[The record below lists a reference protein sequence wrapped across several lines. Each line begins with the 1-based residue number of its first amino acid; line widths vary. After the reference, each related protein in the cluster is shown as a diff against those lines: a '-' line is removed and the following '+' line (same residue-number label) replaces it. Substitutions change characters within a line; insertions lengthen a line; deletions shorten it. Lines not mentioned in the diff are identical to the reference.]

1 MSSVASSWRRQ
12 TGACD
17 PPRNAPTRLPVGRK
31 TPRRPVSPVGR
42 LVGCH
47 KARRPASR
55 SDPWTVCAVNDKSAT
70 RCADPSP
77 GRTGVRGVNDKSR
90 DKARRPVSRSDR
102 RNRLGPKTRR
112 ADPSLGRTAGSRF
125 SRTAEELLAF
135 CPQRRADPSLG
146 RTAGHCLSTPNDDVA
161 RQHVERA
168 RLKVHE
174 PRQDRNALLVRR
186 RRARETSE
194 LFCDLVE
201 FVRESDPDDRR
212 HEAQAHGKL
221 ATRALPERE
230 VDRRPSGTRD
240 LHGRRRV
247 IEFGLHA
254 PIVRR

>member
-77 GRTGVRGVNDKSR
+77 GRTGVRGERQVPRQGAPTRLSVGPR
-90 DKARRPVSRSDR
+90 TVSR
-102 RNRLGPKTRR
+102 TRTRHER
-112 ADPSLGRTAGSRF
+112 ADPSPGRTAG
-125 SRTAEELLAF
+125 
-135 CPQRRADPSLG
+135 
-146 RTAGHCLSTPNDDVA
+146 LSTPNDDVT

-168 RLKVHE
+168 RLEVHE

-221 ATRALPERE
+221 ATRALPKRE
-230 VDRRPSGTRD
+230 VDRRPSRTRN

>member
-31 TPRRPVSPVGR
+31 TPRRPRLPGRTSRRLPQGAPARLPVGPVDGVR
-42 LVGCH
+42 GERQVRD
-47 KARRPASR
+47 KVRRPISR
-55 SDPWTVCAVNDKSAT
+55 SD
-70 RCADPSP
+70 
-77 GRTGVRGVNDKSR
+77 
-90 DKARRPVSRSDR
+90 
-102 RNRLGPKTRR
+102 
-112 ADPSLGRTAGSRF
+112 